1 MSEYQAHRVQRARSA
16 RSGTR
21 TRDNAKVFDKQ
32 HFHDSFVS
40 DPYDCDGI
48 PAVDSG
54 EVDVHF
60 TAVQRGSSPFPAFR
74 EHFAGIVVTT
84 NTDTGGTFTNVFAL
98 NNQDHKITDNNDDGT
113 ITITEDASGISRYY
127 DQFGRFVLNDPGSL
141 RFTFDLDYHG
151 TPGDPDDDTEVPNSF
166 RIVHGPTGNADFPT
180 ATSVPTYA
188 SSPPR
193 NGLVHSK
200 AAHRA
205 WQCTGQRHERTRAV
219 VHLAKVTRG

>member
-1 MSEYQAHRVQRARSA
+1 MTGHSTTLKIAATIAAVAA
-16 RSGTR
+16 AAVPAVPA
-21 TRDNAKVFDKQ
+21 NAKVFDKQ

-60 TAVQRGSSPFPAFR
+60 TA
-74 EHFAGIVVTT
+74 
-84 NTDTGGTFTNVFAL
+84 
-98 NNQDHKITDNNDDGT
+98 

-166 RIVHGPTGNADFPT
+166 RIVHGPTGNSDFSGRDFCADLRQFTTP
-180 ATSVPTYA
+180 
-188 SSPPR
+188 
-193 NGLVHSK
+193 
-200 AAHRA
+200 
-205 WQCTGQRHERTRAV
+205 
-219 VHLAKVTRG
+219 